1 MITLARR
8 VADVRGSAIRDL
20 LTLTAR
26 PEVIS
31 LAGGLPAADLL
42 PRERIAAA
50 AARALTEPAAVQY
63 AETAGIAPLR
73 ETVAAHESARM
84 RAARPPHRRRRHQ
97 RIAAGARPP
106 RPRAARPRRPPSWSR
121 TPPTSVRCRSSRP
134 RAPPSPGCRST
145 RTACASTCSPSGSP
159 PGLRPRLVH
168 TVSSFHNPRG
178 VTLAPDRRRA
188 LAALADRYGFLVVED
203 DPYGLLAF
211 DGAPARPVAA
221 HSDRVLRLG
230 SASKIVAPALRV
242 GWLTGPPVVVGA
254 VERLKQ
260 GTDLCGSSLTQA
272 IAAELLADTG
282 WLDAHLTRTRAVT
295 AARARA
301 FTAAVADRLPA
312 VTCTT
317 PTGGMFC
324 WLEFPEGGVRDTTEL
339 LSAGA
344 RRGRGV
350 RAGLGVRRARRP
362 DPRGPVLLRLG
373 RRGHPRR
380 GGRTARLLRLQCGV
394 HDRRRVD
401 RVIQAAPRKAP
412 PKAHTGRIRE
422 GGNAAR
428 RRLGARA
435 AR

>member
-50 AARALTEPAAVQY
+50 AACALADPASVQY

-73 ETVAAHESARM
+73 ETVAAHESARTG
-84 RAARPPHRRRRHQ
+84 RAVRPSDVVVTSGSQQALDLLARALLDPGDAVVVEDPAYVGALQ
-97 RIAAGARPP
+97 VFQAAGADLVGVPLDADGMRVDVLAE
-106 RPRAARPRRPPSWSR
+106 RLAA
-121 TPPTSVRCRSSRP
+121 
-134 RAPPSPGCRST
+134 
-145 RTACASTCSPSGSP
+145 
-159 PGLRPRLVH
+159 GLRPRLVH

-178 VTLAPDRRRA
+178 VTLAPERRRA
-188 LAALADRYGFLVVED
+188 LAELADRYGFLVVED

-221 HSDRVLRLG
+221 HGDRVLRLG

-242 GWLTGPPVVVGA
+242 GWLTGSAAVADVLAA

-301 FTAAVADRLPA
+301 FTAAVAAGLPE

-324 WLEFPEGGVRDTTEL
+324 WLEFPEGGDVRDTAEL
-339 LSAGA
+339 LPRALAAGVAFVPGSAFA
-344 RRGRGV
+344 
-350 RAGLGVRRARRP
+350 
-362 DPRGPVLLRLG
+362 
-373 RRGHPRR
+373 
-380 GGRTARLLRLQCGV
+380 V
-394 HDRRRVD
+394 HAD
-401 RVIQAAPRKAP
+401 Q
-412 PKAHTGRIRE
+412 T
-422 GGNAAR
+422 
-428 RRLGARA
+428 RA
-435 AR
+435 ARCCYASVDEATLAEAVVRLASCVS